1 MKLPKFLSQN
11 EKLREWL
18 TQFVKFGLVGAV
30 NTLLS
35 LGINYLFIWIDPSLY
50 LWGNFAGWAVSVLN
64 AFYWNNRFVFQK
76 KAATQ
81 KELWLRLGKSYV
93 SYGASFLLSTL
104 LMWLE
109 VRKDRVD
116 FSSGLAASI
125 LKQRCCGYFGYFCNA
140 TNASVVSNP
149 RWHFASQKYPSCS
162 EASQAPPF
170 EYAPR
175 QLRGSRAAIGS
186 EGKKARPF

>member
-1 MKLPKFLSQN
+1 MKLPGFLSQN

-35 LGINYLFIWIDPSLY
+35 LGINYLFIWLDPSLY
-50 LWGNFAGWAVSVLN
+50 LWGNFVGWAFSVLN

-76 KAATQ
+76 SAATR

-104 LMWLE
+104 LMWLDVQVLGLSE
-109 VRKDRVD
+109 SLSPILTLIVTIPLNFVVNKLWTFRK
-116 FSSGLAASI
+116 
-125 LKQRCCGYFGYFCNA
+125 
-140 TNASVVSNP
+140 
-149 RWHFASQKYPSCS
+149 
-162 EASQAPPF
+162 
-170 EYAPR
+170 
-175 QLRGSRAAIGS
+175 
-186 EGKKARPF
+186 

>member
-1 MKLPKFLSQN
+1 MKLPGFLSQN

-35 LGINYLFIWIDPSLY
+35 LGINYLFIWLDPSLY
-50 LWGNFAGWAVSVLN
+50 LWGNFVGWTVSVLN
-64 AFYWNNRFVFQK
+64 AFYWNDRFVFQK
-76 KAATQ
+76 SAATR

-109 VRKDRVD
+109 VQVLGLSEWLSPILTLIVTIPLNFVVNKLWTFRK
-116 FSSGLAASI
+116 
-125 LKQRCCGYFGYFCNA
+125 
-140 TNASVVSNP
+140 
-149 RWHFASQKYPSCS
+149 
-162 EASQAPPF
+162 
-170 EYAPR
+170 
-175 QLRGSRAAIGS
+175 
-186 EGKKARPF
+186 

>member
-1 MKLPKFLSQN
+1 MKLPGFLSQN

-35 LGINYLFIWIDPSLY
+35 LGINYLFIWIDPSLC

-76 KAATQ
+76 SAATR

-109 VRKDRVD
+109 VQVLGLSEWLSPIVTLVITIPLNFVVNKLWTFRK
-116 FSSGLAASI
+116 
-125 LKQRCCGYFGYFCNA
+125 
-140 TNASVVSNP
+140 
-149 RWHFASQKYPSCS
+149 
-162 EASQAPPF
+162 
-170 EYAPR
+170 
-175 QLRGSRAAIGS
+175 
-186 EGKKARPF
+186 

>member
-1 MKLPKFLSQN
+1 MKLPGFLSQN

-35 LGINYLFIWIDPSLY
+35 LGINYLFIWLDPSLY
-50 LWGNFAGWAVSVLN
+50 LWGNFVGWAFSVLN

-76 KAATQ
+76 SAATR

-109 VRKDRVD
+109 VQVLGLSEWLSPILTLIVTIPLNFVVNKLWTFRK
-116 FSSGLAASI
+116 
-125 LKQRCCGYFGYFCNA
+125 
-140 TNASVVSNP
+140 
-149 RWHFASQKYPSCS
+149 
-162 EASQAPPF
+162 
-170 EYAPR
+170 
-175 QLRGSRAAIGS
+175 
-186 EGKKARPF
+186 

>member
-1 MKLPKFLSQN
+1 MKLPGFLSQN

-18 TQFVKFGLVGAV
+18 AQFVKFGLVGAV

-50 LWGNFAGWAVSVLN
+50 LCGNFVGWAVSVLN

-76 KAATQ
+76 SAATR

-109 VRKDRVD
+109 VQVLGLSEWLSPILTLIVTIPLNFVVNKLWTFRK
-116 FSSGLAASI
+116 
-125 LKQRCCGYFGYFCNA
+125 
-140 TNASVVSNP
+140 
-149 RWHFASQKYPSCS
+149 
-162 EASQAPPF
+162 
-170 EYAPR
+170 
-175 QLRGSRAAIGS
+175 
-186 EGKKARPF
+186 

>member
-1 MKLPKFLSQN
+1 MKLPGFLSQN

-50 LWGNFAGWAVSVLN
+50 LGGNFVGWAVSVLN

-76 KAATQ
+76 SAATR

-109 VRKDRVD
+109 VQVLGLSEWLSPILTLIVTIPLNFVVNKLWTFRK
-116 FSSGLAASI
+116 
-125 LKQRCCGYFGYFCNA
+125 
-140 TNASVVSNP
+140 
-149 RWHFASQKYPSCS
+149 
-162 EASQAPPF
+162 
-170 EYAPR
+170 
-175 QLRGSRAAIGS
+175 
-186 EGKKARPF
+186 

>member
-93 SYGASFLLSTL
+93 SYGVSFLLSTL

-109 VRKDRVD
+109 VDVLGLSEWLSPILTLVITIPLNFVVNKLWTFRK
-116 FSSGLAASI
+116 
-125 LKQRCCGYFGYFCNA
+125 
-140 TNASVVSNP
+140 
-149 RWHFASQKYPSCS
+149 
-162 EASQAPPF
+162 
-170 EYAPR
+170 
-175 QLRGSRAAIGS
+175 
-186 EGKKARPF
+186 

>member
-1 MKLPKFLSQN
+1 MKLPGFLSQN

-18 TQFVKFGLVGAV
+18 TQFVKFGLVGAA

-50 LWGNFAGWAVSVLN
+50 LWGNFVGWAVSVLN

-76 KAATQ
+76 SAATR

-109 VRKDRVD
+109 EQVLGRHHPAQFR
-116 FSSGLAASI
+116 G
-125 LKQRCCGYFGYFCNA
+125 Q
-140 TNASVVSNP
+140 
-149 RWHFASQKYPSCS
+149 
-162 EASQAPPF
+162 QAMDIP
-170 EYAPR
+170 
-175 QLRGSRAAIGS
+175 QI
-186 EGKKARPF
+186 RPFGAFLPRTIKI

>member
-1 MKLPKFLSQN
+1 MKLPGFLSQN

-35 LGINYLFIWIDPSLY
+35 LGINYLFIWIDPPLY
-50 LWGNFAGWAVSVLN
+50 LWGNFVGWAVSVLN
-64 AFYWNNRFVFQK
+64 AFYWNDRFVFQK
-76 KAATQ
+76 SAATR

-109 VRKDRVD
+109 VQVLGLSEWLSPILTLIVTIPLNFVVNKLWTFRK
-116 FSSGLAASI
+116 
-125 LKQRCCGYFGYFCNA
+125 
-140 TNASVVSNP
+140 
-149 RWHFASQKYPSCS
+149 
-162 EASQAPPF
+162 
-170 EYAPR
+170 
-175 QLRGSRAAIGS
+175 
-186 EGKKARPF
+186 

>member
-1 MKLPKFLSQN
+1 MKLPGFLSQN

-50 LWGNFAGWAVSVLN
+50 LWGNFAGWVVSVLN

-76 KAATQ
+76 SAATR

-109 VRKDRVD
+109 VQVLGLSEWLSPIVTLVITIPLNFVVNKLWTFRK
-116 FSSGLAASI
+116 
-125 LKQRCCGYFGYFCNA
+125 
-140 TNASVVSNP
+140 
-149 RWHFASQKYPSCS
+149 
-162 EASQAPPF
+162 
-170 EYAPR
+170 
-175 QLRGSRAAIGS
+175 
-186 EGKKARPF
+186 

>member
-50 LWGNFAGWAVSVLN
+50 LWGTFAGWAVSVLN

-76 KAATQ
+76 KAATR

-109 VRKDRVD
+109 VDVLGLSEWLSPILTLVITIPLNFVVNKLWTFRK
-116 FSSGLAASI
+116 
-125 LKQRCCGYFGYFCNA
+125 
-140 TNASVVSNP
+140 
-149 RWHFASQKYPSCS
+149 
-162 EASQAPPF
+162 
-170 EYAPR
+170 
-175 QLRGSRAAIGS
+175 
-186 EGKKARPF
+186 

>member
-1 MKLPKFLSQN
+1 MKLPGFLSQN

-35 LGINYLFIWIDPSLY
+35 LGINYLFIWIDASLY
-50 LWGNFAGWAVSVLN
+50 LWGSFVGWDVSVLN

-76 KAATQ
+76 SAATR
-81 KELWLRLGKSYV
+81 KKLWLRLGKSYV

-109 VRKDRVD
+109 VQVLGLSEWLSPILTLIVTIPLNFVVNKLWTFRK
-116 FSSGLAASI
+116 
-125 LKQRCCGYFGYFCNA
+125 
-140 TNASVVSNP
+140 
-149 RWHFASQKYPSCS
+149 
-162 EASQAPPF
+162 
-170 EYAPR
+170 
-175 QLRGSRAAIGS
+175 
-186 EGKKARPF
+186 

>member
-1 MKLPKFLSQN
+1 MKLPGFLSQN

-50 LWGNFAGWAVSVLN
+50 LWGNFVGWAFSVLN

-76 KAATQ
+76 SAATR

-109 VRKDRVD
+109 VQVLGLSEWLSPILTLIVTIPLNFVVNKLWTFRK
-116 FSSGLAASI
+116 
-125 LKQRCCGYFGYFCNA
+125 
-140 TNASVVSNP
+140 
-149 RWHFASQKYPSCS
+149 
-162 EASQAPPF
+162 
-170 EYAPR
+170 
-175 QLRGSRAAIGS
+175 
-186 EGKKARPF
+186 

>member
-1 MKLPKFLSQN
+1 MKLPGFLSQN

-18 TQFVKFGLVGAV
+18 TQFVKFGLVGAA

-50 LWGNFAGWAVSVLN
+50 LCGNFVGWAVSVLN

-76 KAATQ
+76 SAATR

-109 VRKDRVD
+109 VQVLGLSEWLSPILTLIVTIPLNFVVNKLWTFRK
-116 FSSGLAASI
+116 
-125 LKQRCCGYFGYFCNA
+125 
-140 TNASVVSNP
+140 
-149 RWHFASQKYPSCS
+149 
-162 EASQAPPF
+162 
-170 EYAPR
+170 
-175 QLRGSRAAIGS
+175 
-186 EGKKARPF
+186 

>member
-1 MKLPKFLSQN
+1 MKLPGFLSQN

-35 LGINYLFIWIDPSLY
+35 LGINYLFIWIDPALY
-50 LWGNFAGWAVSVLN
+50 LWGNFVGWAVSVLN

-76 KAATQ
+76 SAATR

-109 VRKDRVD
+109 VQVL
-116 FSSGLAASI
+116 GL
-125 LKQRCCGYFGYFCNA
+125 
-140 TNASVVSNP
+140 
-149 RWHFASQKYPSCS
+149 
-162 EASQAPPF
+162 
-170 EYAPR
+170 
-175 QLRGSRAAIGS
+175 S
-186 EGKKARPF
+186 EGLSPILTLIVTIPLNFVVNKLWTFRK

>member
-1 MKLPKFLSQN
+1 MKLPGFLSQN

-35 LGINYLFIWIDPSLY
+35 LGINYLFIWLDPSLY
-50 LWGNFAGWAVSVLN
+50 LWGNFVGWAFSVLN

-76 KAATQ
+76 SAATR

-104 LMWLE
+104 LIWLE
-109 VRKDRVD
+109 VQVLGLSEWLSPILTLIVTIPLNFVVNKLWTFRK
-116 FSSGLAASI
+116 
-125 LKQRCCGYFGYFCNA
+125 
-140 TNASVVSNP
+140 
-149 RWHFASQKYPSCS
+149 
-162 EASQAPPF
+162 
-170 EYAPR
+170 
-175 QLRGSRAAIGS
+175 
-186 EGKKARPF
+186 

>member
-1 MKLPKFLSQN
+1 MKLPGFLSQN
-11 EKLREWL
+11 EKLQEWL

-50 LWGNFAGWAVSVLN
+50 LWGNFVGWAFSVLN

-76 KAATQ
+76 SAATR

-109 VRKDRVD
+109 VQVLGLSEWLSPILTLIVTIPLNFVVNKLWTFRK
-116 FSSGLAASI
+116 
-125 LKQRCCGYFGYFCNA
+125 
-140 TNASVVSNP
+140 
-149 RWHFASQKYPSCS
+149 
-162 EASQAPPF
+162 
-170 EYAPR
+170 
-175 QLRGSRAAIGS
+175 
-186 EGKKARPF
+186 

>member
-81 KELWLRLGKSYV
+81 KELWLRLGKSYL
-93 SYGASFLLSTL
+93 SYGASFLLSAL
-104 LMWLE
+104 LMWL
-109 VRKDRVD
+109 RDR
-116 FSSGLAASI
+116 FSACRNG
-125 LKQRCCGYFGYFCNA
+125 F
-140 TNASVVSNP
+140 
-149 RWHFASQKYPSCS
+149 
-162 EASQAPPF
+162 PPF
-170 EYAPR
+170 
-175 QLRGSRAAIGS
+175 
-186 EGKKARPF
+186 

>member
-1 MKLPKFLSQN
+1 MKLPGFLSQN

-35 LGINYLFIWIDPSLY
+35 LGINYLFIWLDPSLY
-50 LWGNFAGWAVSVLN
+50 LWGNFVSWAVSVLN

-76 KAATQ
+76 SAATR

-109 VRKDRVD
+109 VQVLGLSEWLSPILTLIVTIPLNFVVNKLWTFRK
-116 FSSGLAASI
+116 
-125 LKQRCCGYFGYFCNA
+125 
-140 TNASVVSNP
+140 
-149 RWHFASQKYPSCS
+149 
-162 EASQAPPF
+162 
-170 EYAPR
+170 
-175 QLRGSRAAIGS
+175 
-186 EGKKARPF
+186 